1 MLVGI
6 PIYYIT
12 QRDTGL
18 GGMLIPFRFC
28 CDALTDMCSQRASRA
43 FGRGY
48 AEDQALAQVGKQ
60 SQPREM
66 SRSRCYGHLTNDME
80 SAAPRAGVI
89 RLVSIHHPRG
99 PCLMLDD
106 VTVLY
111 S

>member
-1 MLVGI
+1 MYGH
-6 PIYYIT
+6 
-12 QRDTGL
+12 GFA
-18 GGMLIPFRFC
+18 G
-28 CDALTDMCSQRASRA
+28 
-43 FGRGY
+43 
-48 AEDQALAQVGKQ
+48 DQILAQDGKQ

-66 SRSRCYGHLTNDME
+66 SRSRCYGHLTDDME